1 MQTLIHIGERILHA
15 VILLLAV
22 VVLNFL
28 LIHLAPG
35 DVAQVIAGEMGG
47 ITEELLVE
55 IRAQYG
61 LDKSFAEQLYLH
73 LARMVQLDFG
83 HSYFYNQPVINL
95 IWARLPATLLLVLAS
110 LALAVASGTV
120 LGVISA
126 RRPNSFFSHLIT
138 VVAIGGYSTPVFW
151 LGIVLLVL
159 FASVVPLFPTGGMY
173 DAAAQGGGAI
183 AYLLDVA
190 HHSVLPVVTLAAIY
204 LAQYSR
210 LARGS
215 MLETLGADY
224 IRTARAKGLSER
236 VVVYKHALR
245 NAILP
250 VVTMAGLQFS
260 QLFAGAILVETV
272 FSWPGLGRLAFEAIV
287 GRDYPT
293 VLGLLFFSALIV
305 VIANLLT
312 DFCYRLIDPRIRLR
326 GNR

>member
-1 MQTLIHIGERILHA
+1 MQTLIHIAERILHA
-15 VILLLAV
+15 LILLTAV

-28 LIHLAPG
+28 LMHLAPG

-47 ITEELLVE
+47 ITEELLAQ

-73 LARMVQLDFG
+73 LSRMAQLDFG
-83 HSYFYNQPVINL
+83 HSYFYNRPVIEL
-95 IWARLPATLLLVLAS
+95 IGQRVPATLLLVLSAMG
-110 LALAVASGTV
+110 LAVVAGTV

-126 RRPNSFFSHLIT
+126 RRPNSLFSHFLT
-138 VVAIGGYSTPVFW
+138 VIAIGGYSTPVFW

-159 FASVVPLFPTGGMY
+159 FASYIPLFPVGGMY
-173 DAAAQGGGAI
+173 DAAALDTGVV
-183 AYLLDVA
+183 AYVIDVA
-190 HHSVLPVVTLAAIY
+190 RHMVLPVFTLGFIY

-224 IRTARAKGLSER
+224 VRTARAKGLSEN

-260 QLFAGAILVETV
+260 QIFAGAILVETV

-312 DFCYRLIDPRIRLR
+312 DLCYRLIDPRIRLR